1 MPTLLHQQ
9 HLTFPL
15 LVVFAETKRAT
26 VYTGNQR
33 DDTSL
38 HASRGSDL
46 RELRPRLVF
55 VSVIPSTVETVP
67 RLQTQALVRHL
78 RLNGVFLLRSSIV
91 EICEQFAH
99 TLSIQKFSEKICKHV
114 LCVLLEKLDLA
125 RQDFVLRPQK
135 DCVNMMSICLTFP
148 NPCLDPIESRVVAS
162 M

>member
-1 MPTLLHQQ
+1 M
-9 HLTFPL
+9 
-15 LVVFAETKRAT
+15 
-26 VYTGNQR
+26 
-33 DDTSL
+33 
-38 HASRGSDL
+38 
-46 RELRPRLVF
+46 
-55 VSVIPSTVETVP
+55 SVIPSTVETVP

-135 DCVNMMSICLTFP
+135 DCVNMLDLSQPMSGPDRKPCRGIHVANDGDFDLPILQTRLFSKCL
-148 NPCLDPIESRVVAS
+148 A
-162 M
+162 